1 MHHITIIFK
10 PLHPHKVPHLTFT
23 RSSNKFIQTIPTVIV
38 GNIYNVLT
46 HNGGM
51 GISKM
56 LDKDAESAT
65 FPKANTSDISCIENH
80 AHSKFCIFSIG
91 ILPHRDNVRLF
102 AFAHRTNDRKKVNKI
117 IASGRPSRRAV
128 LCKLPIRFIF
138 HSFCKVHNTFS
149 FQFERQ
155 DPHKTKRVYNIQQ
168 MCIAVGAFPLFYIY
182 YIPIY

>member
-23 RSSNKFIQTIPTVIV
+23 RRSNQFIQTIPTIIV
-38 GNIYNVLT
+38 GNIYNILA
-46 HNGGM
+46 HNGRVS
-51 GISKM
+51 ISKM

-80 AHSKFCIFSIG
+80 AHGKLSIFSIG

-102 AFAHRTNDRKKVNKI
+102 ALAHCTNNRKEVDKV
-117 IASGRPSRRAV
+117 IASSSPSGSAILR
-128 LCKLPIRFIF
+128 KLPIRFIF

-155 DPHKTKRVYNIQQ
+155 DPHKTKRVYKIQQ
-168 MCIAVGAFPLFYIY
+168 MCIAVGVFPLFYIY
-182 YIPIY
+182 YIPIG